1 MSATLVSKY
10 NYRRKEYKCLQT
22 PITLAT
28 TADPVE
34 PTRTLDV
41 MESPAAPADC
51 RVATRPPAGTPP
63 PLAMADTDISLA
75 AREEAA
81 MPDPV
86 KPTALSTGGTAATV
100 MAPPSMATAV
110 LTPMGQTAKAEAGR
124 LDKTVPAFS
133 APNADPS
140 AEAPEPSAVWANK
153 LSPCELARKVLDTAP
168 PALTTATED
177 ATLEAIE
184 ATSVPVPDNAMGT
197 GVRSR

>member
-1 MSATLVSKY
+1 
-10 NYRRKEYKCLQT
+10 
-22 PITLAT
+22 
-28 TADPVE
+28 
-34 PTRTLDV
+34 
-41 MESPAAPADC
+41 
-51 RVATRPPAGTPP
+51 
-63 PLAMADTDISLA
+63 
-75 AREEAA
+75 
-81 MPDPV
+81 
-86 KPTALSTGGTAATV
+86 
-100 MAPPSMATAV
+100 MATAV

-153 LSPCELARKVLDTAP
+153 LSPCELARMVLDTAP